1 MVCVGCSRA
10 GCWEKVGHRTGESLP
25 SGADRKVWTDKQV
38 TVLKLCAWCYHVG
51 ERWEA
56 VVMVMREGSS
66 QHGDAGLTSPPSYFT
81 KARLILYQ
89 YSLTGKDPDAGKD

>member
-1 MVCVGCSRA
+1 MRVGGR
-10 GCWEKVGHRTGESLP
+10 
-25 SGADRKVWTDKQV
+25 
-38 TVLKLCAWCYHVG
+38 
-51 ERWEA
+51 EA

-66 QHGDAGLTSPPSYFT
+66 QHGNAKLTSLSSYFT